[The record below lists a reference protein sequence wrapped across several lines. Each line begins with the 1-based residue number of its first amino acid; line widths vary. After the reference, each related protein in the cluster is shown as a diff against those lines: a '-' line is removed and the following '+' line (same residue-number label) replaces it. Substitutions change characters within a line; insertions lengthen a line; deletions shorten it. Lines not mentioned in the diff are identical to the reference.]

1 MSMSARNRPR
11 ILALLCALL
20 CVSSG
25 CAVGPNFRRPPP
37 PPVTHYSN
45 GADPAETASAQG
57 TAQKFTPGAA
67 VAADWWHLFHSARL
81 DAVLEEAIANNPGLH
96 AAQISLR
103 ASQDNLRSG
112 YGIFY
117 PSINAEAAATRERF
131 SSASFG
137 ENLPSSVFN
146 LFTLSATVSYALD
159 VFGGQRRLVEELHAE
174 VDIAHADEQA
184 AYLALTANVV
194 NTVVASAAYRAEIE
208 ATERL
213 IALQKEQV
221 QIANVQAQ
229 AGTAPFVNVLSLE
242 SQLATYEA
250 TIPQLEQ
257 RLVQSDDLLAAL
269 VGRTPAE
276 WDAPAVRLEDIA
288 LPARL
293 PVSLPSDLVRQ
304 RPDILAAE
312 ATAHAAS
319 ANIGV
324 ATAAMLPSITLNGT
338 AGAVTNSTSR
348 LFPSNGKEWSAG
360 ANVTAPLFEGGSL
373 WFKRKAAIEDYR
385 QSMDLYRQTVLAA
398 FEQVADVLRGL
409 EHDATIL
416 LADDKALSTAAEA
429 LHLVQVNYDSGIAS
443 YLDLLI
449 ADIQYRQAK
458 IADLQAIALRY
469 QDTVALFAALGGGWW
484 STPAAAAAPAA
495 PATPATPAAPAVTP
509 KVD

>member
-1 MSMSARNRPR
+1 MSMSARSRH
-11 ILALLCALL
+11 IIALLCTLL
-20 CVSSG
+20 GVVSG
-25 CAVGPNFRRPPP
+25 CAVGPNFHRPPAP
-37 PPVTHYSN
+37 AVTHYSN

-57 TAQKFTPGAA
+57 TAQQFTPGAA
-67 VAADWWHLFHSARL
+67 VAANWWRLLQSAQL
-81 DAVLEEAIANNPGLH
+81 DAVVEEAIANNPGLH
-96 AAQISLR
+96 AAQASLR
-103 ASQDNLRSG
+103 ASQNNLRSG

-117 PSINAEAAATRERF
+117 PSIDAEAAATRERF
-131 SSASFG
+131 SSAGFG

-159 VFGGQRRLVEELHAE
+159 VFGGQRRLVEELRAE
-174 VDIAHADEQA
+174 VDVAHANEQA

-194 NTVVASAAYRAEIE
+194 NTVVAAAAYRAEIE

-221 QIANVQAQ
+221 AIANVQAQ
-229 AGTAPFVNVLSLE
+229 AGTAPYVNVLSLE
-242 SQLATYEA
+242 SQLATTEA
-250 TIPQLEQ
+250 TIPQLQQ

-269 VGRTPAE
+269 AGHAPAE
-276 WDAPAVRLEDIA
+276 WSAPAVRLEDLA
-288 LPARL
+288 LPGKL

-324 ATAAMLPSITLNGT
+324 ATAAMFPSITLNGA
-338 AGAVTNSTSR
+338 AGAVTNSTSH

-409 EHDATIL
+409 DHDAAIL
-416 LADDKALSTAAEA
+416 VADDQALSSAVEA
-429 LHLVQVNYDSGIAS
+429 LHLVQVNYDSGIAT

-458 IADLQAIALRY
+458 IADLQAIAVRY

-484 STPAAAAAPAA
+484 STPRADAGAAAPR
-495 PATPATPAAPAVTP
+495 VN
-509 KVD
+509 